1 MSREKI
7 TKEILLIGQR
17 IKMARKALKHSQ
29 KSFSKT
35 LGISQGFLSYIENS
49 QKIPGSE
56 VIVLLKKHYDINPD
70 WVLTGE
76 GDFLVNGSDRV
87 GGSMENSGGGWQQN
101 IVMSGNKERF
111 KQSINHGGSSQPPD
125 VNPELAELVRLFEE
139 LPKSRKKDIIKMIK
153 MYREES

>member
-56 VIVLLKKHYDINPD
+56 VIVLLKKHYDINP
-70 WVLTGE
+70 
-76 GDFLVNGSDRV
+76 GS
-87 GGSMENSGGGWQQN
+87 
-101 IVMSGNKERF
+101 
-111 KQSINHGGSSQPPD
+111 
-125 VNPELAELVRLFEE
+125 
-139 LPKSRKKDIIKMIK
+139 
-153 MYREES
+153 